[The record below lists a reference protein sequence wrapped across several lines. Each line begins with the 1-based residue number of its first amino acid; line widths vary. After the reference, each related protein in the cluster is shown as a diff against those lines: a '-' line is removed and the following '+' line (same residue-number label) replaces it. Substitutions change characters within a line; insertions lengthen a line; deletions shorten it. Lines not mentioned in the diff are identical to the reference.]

1 MTNELLGASTVET
14 SGSDALSPPVRDKAR
29 LTALLSQEL
38 DIIDRGG
45 GFLDAD
51 EFRASAPGGLSNMT
65 PQMSW
70 ENTWC
75 VCVCVCACL
84 CVRVC
89 LLLTIHCVMSGAPFS
104 DCNFSSSGI
113 FWDFPLLV
121 SLIHPSPNPHTPQP
135 TPNISLTPEFGTG
148 NVSASRLPLPYTKLN
163 PTLDRKS
170 VV

>member
-1 MTNELLGASTVET
+1 MHWSGGYRIRPLRHRLLLRLLCPRLCVASIPCPDCVACVGPMRVRWTVYV
-14 SGSDALSPPVRDKAR
+14 PV
-29 LTALLSQEL
+29 
-38 DIIDRGG
+38 
-45 GFLDAD
+45 
-51 EFRASAPGGLSNMT
+51 
-65 PQMSW
+65 
-70 ENTWC
+70 C

-163 PTLDRKS
+163 PTLN
-170 VV
+170 